1 MKKLELYLMT
11 VIGAAALAAAA
22 PAGAHDGPSVRS
34 EAGVV
39 SPGHRYVL
47 RGEGWFVGPR
57 CGARVWVSQREAHG
71 FRVGSARVR
80 DNGTFSFSHAVPRE
94 ARRGTRIVLDVT
106 QYCDGVGTS
115 RTVRLRIGRDRHG
128 CGGPLSVDETAYDLT
143 VFGGLGCDAGA
154 NAIGAFIDTRIEP
167 AGWAC
172 AHVDRRV
179 AGHDF
184 ACIEIDRPGRR
195 VIARR
200 VREV

>member
-1 MKKLELYLMT
+1 M
-11 VIGAAALAAAA
+11 
-22 PAGAHDGPSVRS
+22 
-34 EAGVV
+34 
-39 SPGHRYVL
+39 L

-154 NAIGAFIDTRIEP
+154 NAIGAFIDTRISRP
-167 AGWAC
+167 AGPARTSIGGSRATTSPAPRSTVPDAASWRG
-172 AHVDRRV
+172 VS
-179 AGHDF
+179 
-184 ACIEIDRPGRR
+184 GRSEHTR
-195 VIARR
+195 ETLSARSAPC
-200 VREV
+200 V

>member
-1 MKKLELYLMT
+1 MKTLALHLSGLVT
-11 VIGAAALAAAA
+11 VLALAAA
-22 PAGAHDGPSVRS
+22 PAGAHDGPSVTS
-34 EAGVV
+34 DAGVV
-39 SPGHRYVL
+39 APGHRYVL

-57 CGARVWVSQREAHG
+57 CKPRVQVSQREAHG
-71 FRVGSARVR
+71 VHVGSARIR
-80 DNGTFSFSHAVPRE
+80 DNGTFSFSHAIPRA

-106 QYCDGVGTS
+106 QFCDEVGTT
-115 RTVRLRIGRDRHG
+115 RTARIRIGRDHHG
-128 CGGPLSVDETAYDLT
+128 CGGPLSVDQTAYDLT

-154 NAIGAFIDTRIEP
+154 KAIGAFIDTDIER

-184 ACIEIDRPGRR
+184 ACQQIARPGRR
-195 VIARR
+195 VEARR